1 MYPPI
6 STTSTSMKDSEKA
19 EDQGRE
25 REFSESSTS
34 HEIDEADR
42 ISMQMNRSPQPENED
57 VVCDDDSTLDT
68 AELERIQERKRQS
81 ASSVGPLSGIEDG
94 DMPIPPLPQ
103 YRMLDSVIDAAV
115 ARRKFKQPMLFDIL
129 LAVGLLFAVAGFTTG
144 LMRIYIIHMA
154 KQNINQHNYRA
165 AITILKRNS
174 VPEFFSGFGSDPSE
188 LLNQAL
194 YLDALNKLEA
204 NSEDQAALSQ
214 LGKIT
219 EGSRFYDLAQKILK
233 ENTPRSKGG
242 LKPDAGSLAPPH
254 EVVNPAASEDAKA
267 EKQKAENDLVEK
279 MHPEIEH
286 LEKETLFEK
295 SE

>member
-1 MYPPI
+1 M
-6 STTSTSMKDSEKA
+6 TDSEKA
-19 EDQGRE
+19 EEQGRE

-34 HEIDEADR
+34 HEVDEAVR
-42 ISMQMNRSPQPENED
+42 ISMQMNSSPQPENFD
-57 VVCDDDSTLDT
+57 VDLGDESTLDA

-115 ARRKFKQPMLFDIL
+115 ARRKFKQPMLFDLL
-129 LAVGLLFAVAGFTTG
+129 LALGLLVAVAGFTTG
-144 LMRIYIIHMA
+144 LMRIYITHMA

-174 VPEFFSGFGSDPSE
+174 VPEFFSGFGSDPNE

-233 ENTPRSKGG
+233 ENTPRSQGG
-242 LKPDAGSLAPPH
+242 LKPDAPSAVPPH
-254 EVVNPAASEDAKA
+254 EVANPAATDDAKA
-267 EKQKAENDLVEK
+267 EKQKAQKDVVEN
-279 MHPEIEH
+279 MPPEIEH